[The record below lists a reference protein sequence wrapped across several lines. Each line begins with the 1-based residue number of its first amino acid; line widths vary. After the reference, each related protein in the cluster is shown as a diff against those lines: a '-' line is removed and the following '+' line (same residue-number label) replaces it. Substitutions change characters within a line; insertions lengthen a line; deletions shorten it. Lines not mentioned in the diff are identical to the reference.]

1 MTAYGGKILPECEI
15 VLPEDGS
22 YFFLGG
28 SSLLAI
34 DPLLAC
40 LKTTHPEWK
49 VRDIKTGKAVTGAW
63 IDEFIQKNDGWEK
76 TRRMLLKSNIV
87 ILLQKA
93 EREIEPLKSIKK

>member
-1 MTAYGGKILPECEI
+1 LPECDKI
-15 VLPEDGS
+15 LLPKDGP

-49 VRDIKTGKAVTGAW
+49 VRDIRSGKKAITEEW
-63 IDEFIQKNDGWEK
+63 INEFITRNNGWK
-76 TRRMLLKSNIV
+76 QRKDFLLRQRVV
-87 ILLQKA
+87 ILLQRA
-93 EREIEPLKSIKK
+93 EREIEPLKAINK